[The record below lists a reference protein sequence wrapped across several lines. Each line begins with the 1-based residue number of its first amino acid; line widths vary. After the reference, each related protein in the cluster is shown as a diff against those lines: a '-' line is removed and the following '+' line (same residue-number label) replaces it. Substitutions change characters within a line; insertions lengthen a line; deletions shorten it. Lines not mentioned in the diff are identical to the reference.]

1 MVDLTMTLLTFRPA
15 KPALLLLSCIISAVS
30 EDAARGGDMKTV
42 TVSSFHPA
50 SDRPRRSL
58 HHDGHGFY
66 PQDSDSLQVL
76 DEVVDS
82 SSNSWRAEGKEVA
95 LSIAQDVIR
104 IGPFAAIHR
113 FSTRAHRREEAFRG
127 ADGVLGLAYSAE
139 PNSASV
145 LKSLSEGERKEWHVE
160 EPKNFRRMERKM
172 FTIVAGEEG
181 GELQVDG
188 YDDAATQDGAVSF
201 LEVADSS
208 GYSVVIGEIRYG
220 RHVILSSSAGAG
232 AGGVNTPRATQL
244 IGAFDTGSSCLE
256 LPDSAVAG
264 LSVSPFRVLLDA
276 HMRYGRQEL
285 SFDLEDSKGGK
296 FVLKLPYEA
305 WTHPHGC
312 LGPYAGKRIIFGDPV
327 FRRYMIVHDFHLPSI
342 RVGLALLDPRYKMLR
357 STRYKEEETRSGKI
371 VKIPLEVDTSRPA
384 RRYLLQVGLGSPVQ
398 SLKMLVDTGSFLTE
412 VFTCPPCHDE
422 KNEKSSSS
430 SDHMRGR
437 KQKLEKKE
445 VKEKHRAS
453 QRQTGEVVKGSDEIP
468 GIQAGGVI
476 VMLSLVVCVGIAEWR
491 RRKVAVPK
499 FRLVEYSQVEGEPSK
514 FEFSDL

>member
-145 LKSLSEGERKEWHVE
+145 
-160 EPKNFRRMERKM
+160 
-172 FTIVAGEEG
+172 
-181 GELQVDG
+181 DG

-264 LSVSPFRVLLDA
+264 LSVW
-276 HMRYGRQEL
+276 QE
-285 SFDLEDSKGGK
+285 EG
-296 FVLKLPYEA
+296 E
-305 WTHPHGC
+305 T
-312 LGPYAGKRIIFGDPV
+312 
-327 FRRYMIVHDFHLPSI
+327 
-342 RVGLALLDPRYKMLR
+342 
-357 STRYKEEETRSGKI
+357 EEEEGK
-371 VKIPLEVDTSRPA
+371 A
-384 RRYLLQVGLGSPVQ
+384 VGGEGGRERT
-398 SLKMLVDTGSFLTE
+398 MLV
-412 VFTCPPCHDE
+412 
-422 KNEKSSSS
+422 
-430 SDHMRGR
+430 RGR
-437 KQKLEKKE
+437 
-445 VKEKHRAS
+445 
-453 QRQTGEVVKGSDEIP
+453 
-468 GIQAGGVI
+468 
-476 VMLSLVVCVGIAEWR
+476 C
-491 RRKVAVPK
+491 
-499 FRLVEYSQVEGEPSK
+499 
-514 FEFSDL
+514 